1 MNQEPGCA
9 MTALHGPTLCGG
21 GSILMTDYAAA
32 DCWDGSRIRT
42 WIAQSG
48 AFR

>member
-1 MNQEPGCA
+1 